1 MDNFEIQSDLSITGT
16 KLIVDGKER
25 TKDEKIVGVSF
36 YASSPVKDSEYDSG
50 WVDLSVTTVDT
61 NGNVVT
67 ESFRKS
73 EYMSKKIPM
82 GQTIQDYLTKQGI
95 DSVVRY
101 LGHEV
106 DKEKESI
113 VDKIITTSKEKNLL
127 CPDKEVLFNRTI
139 DSLKDKA
146 IDIGI
151 ETEVPVK

>member
-50 WVDLSVTTVDT
+50 WVDLSVITVDT

>member
-1 MDNFEIQSDLSITGT
+1 MDNFEIHSDLNITGT
-16 KLIVDGKER
+16 KLIIDGKER

-50 WVDLSVTTVDT
+50 WVDLSVITVDT

>member
-16 KLIVDGKER
+16 KLIIDGKER